1 MNVPF
6 MNVPFMNIAA
16 LSAEVRAESLE
27 ALTRVYDSGNY
38 IQGSEVAAFERA
50 CGPWFDAASRCI
62 GVSNGTDALV
72 CALLGAGVGPGQ
84 RVLTTPLTFF
94 ATVSAICR
102 VGALPVFADVDSES
116 YLMSPD
122 AAARMKGVDAIIA
135 VHLFGRMQD
144 VPRLR
149 AQHPSAVIIEDA
161 AQAWG
166 AAHAA
171 GKVGTVGDAACFS
184 FFPAKP
190 LGACG
195 DAGLVVTSRPALEE
209 SCRQLRVHG
218 KVREGEF
225 DALGGNYRLDE
236 LQAAL
241 LSVRLRRTGEWL
253 ERRRR
258 NVHVYFA
265 ELGAIAGLLLP
276 TSDTATDRSAWSV
289 FSVRVPDRRDALRR
303 FLTERGIGSAVYYPR
318 PVHLQK
324 ALRGVVDAGSF
335 PVAERLCGELLALP
349 VGPELTR
356 DAVLHVCRTVREFF
370 R

>member
-1 MNVPF
+1 MNV
-6 MNVPFMNIAA
+6 AA

-38 IQGSEVAAFERA
+38 IQGAEVAAFEQS
-50 CGPWFDAASRCI
+50 CTPWFGAAARCI

-72 CALLGAGVGPGQ
+72 CALQAAGIRPGQ

-102 VGALPVFADVDSES
+102 VGAVPVFADVDAES
-116 YLMSPD
+116 YLMSSD
-122 AAARMKGVDAIIA
+122 NAARVAKVDAIVP

-144 VPRLR
+144 VPQLR
-149 AQHPSAVIIEDA
+149 AAHPGAVIIEDA

-166 AAHAA
+166 AAHVA

-195 DAGLVVTSRPALEE
+195 DAGLVVTARAAIEE
-209 SCRQLRVHG
+209 SCRRLRAHG
-218 KVREGEF
+218 RVREGEF
-225 DALGGNYRLDE
+225 ESLGGNYRLDE

-241 LSVRLRRTGEWL
+241 LSVRLQRTGEWL
-253 ERRRR
+253 ERRRA
-258 NVHVYFA
+258 NAQVYLA
-265 ELGAIAGLLLP
+265 ELGGIAALHLP
-276 TSDTATDRSAWSV
+276 KPDTKSDRSAWSV
-289 FSVRVPDRRDALRR
+289 FSVRVSERRDELRR
-303 FLTERGIGSAVYYPR
+303 FLAERGVGSAVYYPR
-318 PVHLQK
+318 PVHLQR
-324 ALRGVVDAGSF
+324 ALRDVVEVGSF
-335 PVAERLCGELLALP
+335 PMAERLCGELLALP

-356 DAVLHVCRTVREFF
+356 DALLYVCRTVREFF
-370 R
+370 E